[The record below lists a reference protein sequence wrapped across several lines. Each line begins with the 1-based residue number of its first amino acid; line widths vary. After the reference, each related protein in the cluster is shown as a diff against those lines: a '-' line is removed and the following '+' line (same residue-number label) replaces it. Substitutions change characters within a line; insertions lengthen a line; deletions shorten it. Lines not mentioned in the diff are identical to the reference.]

1 MLLTR
6 QDLEKREREVLAPYA
21 TFSDSI
27 EREHPDPSTSSG
39 QVIKDKFRTAFQRD
53 HARIIHSKAFRRLK
67 GKTQVFVA
75 HHGDHFRNRL
85 SHSLEVAQIAK
96 NLARNL
102 GVNEDLTT
110 AIALAHDLGH
120 TPFGHTGE
128 EKLNELLQPFGERF
142 EHNRQ
147 SRRILTTLE
156 KKYAKFDGLNLTL
169 DLLDGLA
176 KHSTPYDAPEEEDGR
191 QPSLEAQIVNL
202 ADEIAYTNHD
212 LDDGLRA
219 GIFRKQDLK
228 GLQLWEAATEKVDP
242 KLPAEAFNHRAVSA
256 LIDLLT
262 CDLLTTTE
270 GNLNKN
276 KINSLKE
283 VQNLPKP
290 LVEFS
295 ENISAKLDELRKFL
309 REEFYLAPSV
319 AQLSQK
325 GTATIT
331 KIFEALL
338 KEPEL
343 LPTDFQKI
351 QPTHTAI
358 ADFVAGMTDN
368 YANEFCAKITR
379 N

>member
-1 MLLTR
+1 MLLKR
-6 QDLEKREREVLAPYA
+6 VDLEKRERKVLAPYA

-27 EREHPDPSTSSG
+27 KREHPDNE
-39 QVIKDKFRTAFQRD
+39 DKFRTAFQRD

-128 EKLNELLQPFGERF
+128 GRLNELLQPFGESF

-156 KKYAKFDGLNLTL
+156 KKYAEFTGLNLTL

-176 KHSTPYDAPEEEDGR
+176 KHSTPYDAPEEGNE
-191 QPSLEAQIVNL
+191 QPSMEAQIVNL

-219 GIFRKQDLK
+219 GIFQKQDLQ
-228 GLQLWEAATEKVDP
+228 GLQLWEAATAKVDP
-242 KLPAEAFNHRAVSA
+242 KLPAEAFSHRAVSA

-270 GNLNKN
+270 ENLQKN
-276 KINSLKE
+276 KINSLEE
-283 VQNLPKP
+283 VWNFKKP

-295 ENISAKLDELRKFL
+295 ENVDTGLNGLRKFL
-309 REEFYLAPSV
+309 REEFYLATSV
-319 AQLSQK
+319 AELSQQ
-325 GTATIT
+325 GAETIA
-331 KIFEALL
+331 KIFKALIADP
-338 KEPEL
+338 KL
-343 LPTDFQKI
+343 LPADFQKI
-351 QPTHTAI
+351 QPIHTAV
-358 ADFVAGMTDN
+358 ADYISGMTDN